1 MKIAVIGATGML
13 GCHIAHAVIDSGH
26 SLVVIHRTSSKLD
39 KLYGLP
45 YTSRIASLEGE
56 AGLVKAL
63 AGVDA
68 VIHAAAYYPT
78 VPRSWKADLK
88 LARAQMG
95 LFLSAC
101 KQAHAVRPLRVVY
114 VGAAIAL
121 QRGVKGAPGTEANSY
136 STQPRDKNNYLQ
148 VKWAMDTMALQAAAD
163 GLPLVVGIPTMSFG
177 EHDDAR
183 TTGRLLLEI
192 ARGTLPG
199 YLQGERNVVY
209 AGDAARGL
217 VLCAEKGRS
226 GERYLITGR
235 NTTMDDLVRMISAQ
249 AGQSMP
255 KVIPLRVARIVATLG
270 SIKYRLLRGSVPKLT
285 HSAVAVMASGQFM
298 DGSKAKHALG
308 YAPRVPLAETIE
320 RSLNWFRSQ
329 GMVGHQSESPKAEPR
344 FELEA

>member
-45 YTSRIASLEGE
+45 FTSRIASLEGE

-78 VPRSWKADLK
+78 VPRSWKVDLK
-88 LARAQMG
+88 RARAQMG
-95 LFLSAC
+95 QFLSAC

-121 QRGVKGAPGTEANSY
+121 QRGVKGAPGCETNSY

-148 VKWAMDTMALQAAAD
+148 VKWAMDAMALQAAAE
-163 GLPLVVGIPTMSFG
+163 GLPVVVGIPTMSFG
-177 EHDDAR
+177 EHDDAK

-249 AGQSMP
+249 AGQPIP
-255 KVIPLRVARIVATLG
+255 KVIPLRVARIVAALG
-270 SIKYRLLRGSVPKLT
+270 SIKYRLFRGSVPKLT

-298 DGSKAKHALG
+298 DGSKAQQVLG
-308 YAPRVPLAETIE
+308 YAPRVSLAETIE